1 MDYLQNYATEE
12 LSMEKE
18 SKKPLRKSTKVSSV
32 APLSKEKNTI
42 NISGK
47 DQFYIVGMGGSAGSL
62 EAFEQFFRNMPEDS
76 GAAFV
81 LISHLDPTQ
90 KGMMPELLQRYTK
103 MKVFEAVDGM
113 KVVPNCVYVIPSNK
127 DMAILHGTL
136 QLLEPTA
143 TRGLRLPIDF
153 FFKHLGLDQ
162 KEKAVGI
169 IISGM
174 GSDGTAGLKI
184 IKEHL
189 GMVMVEDPESAKYD
203 SMPHSAIDT
212 GLADYI
218 APAAVLPTMLL
229 AYIKQ
234 SSQPLSEHI
243 GTEEQVV
250 SAVQKILILL
260 RGQTGNDF
268 SLYKKNTVVRR
279 IERRMNV
286 HHMGKTEQYV
296 RFLQDNPQE
305 VELLF
310 KELLIGVTSFF
321 RDPEAFEL
329 LKKTIVPNILK
340 NREKERAV
348 RVWVPGCSTGEEAYS
363 IAIIFSECLSRL
375 RLKGDFKV
383 QIFATDID
391 KAAIDKARQG
401 VYPANIAADLSPE
414 RLEHF
419 FSKKDNKYQINK
431 DIREMV
437 VFAPHSVTMDPP
449 FTRLDL
455 ISCRNLLIY
464 LTTELQKK
472 LISLFHYSLMPD
484 GILFLGTS
492 ETIGRFIDQF
502 STVNTKWKIYQ
513 RRHSVQTAADTVDFA
528 HFYREAIPAGRA
540 GGKQAAELVSI
551 PEVANRML
559 LEDFTPPAV
568 FINEQGDVVYIHGRT
583 GKYLEPPAGKTNI
596 NIFAMAREG
605 LKIEL
610 PGAIREAKTQKK
622 TITLKGIKVKTNGDF
637 QTITL
642 TVKPVVQLGIQ
653 QSLYMLVFENVTMP
667 PTEEKNISGRA
678 NSSSRLK
685 DINIELENELKH
697 TKELLQN
704 TSEEMQLSQE
714 ELKST
719 NEEIQ
724 STNEE
729 LQSTNEELSSSKEEM
744 QSLNE
749 EMMTVNAELQVKVD
763 ELTLSNSD
771 MKNLLNRTEIA
782 TVFLDDDLNIRR
794 FTPEATG
801 IFNLIQSDIGRP
813 ISDIVSKLHYD
824 AIVTDVRK
832 VLDSLIYKEVH
843 VQAKDGHWYI
853 MRIMPYRTYD
863 NAIDGVVINFID
875 ITTMKKLEI
884 SLQEKEVSAQKARAF
899 AEGIIATVREPL
911 IILDANFKVIT
922 ANPSFYQTFRVTA
935 EQTENHILYELGN
948 GQWDIPEL
956 RLLLEEILPQNSVF
970 NDFAVEHEFPSIGR
984 KKMLLNARKIVQQEP
999 NDQLILLAIEDTT
1012 GQCCTE
1018 SVERQPI

>member
-1 MDYLQNYATEE
+1 
-12 LSMEKE
+12 MERE
-18 SKKPLRKSTKVSSV
+18 SKKLLRKSTKVSSV
-32 APLSKEKNTI
+32 TPLSKKKHGI
-42 NISGK
+42 SISGK

-62 EAFEQFFRNMPEDS
+62 EAFEQFFRNMPDDS

-153 FFKHLGLDQ
+153 FFKNLGLDQ

-218 APAAVLPTMLL
+218 APAEVLPTMLL

-234 SSQPLSEHI
+234 LSQPLSEHI

-250 SAVQKILILL
+250 SAVQKILVLL

-268 SLYKKNTVVRR
+268 SLYKKNTVMRR

-329 LKKTIVPNILK
+329 LKKTIVLDILK
-340 NREKERAV
+340 NNENERAV
-348 RVWVPGCSTGEEAYS
+348 RVWIPGCSTGEEAYS
-363 IAIIFSECLSRL
+363 IAIIFSECLSKL

-401 VYPANIAADLSPE
+401 LYPANIAADLSPE

-419 FSKKDNKYQINK
+419 FSKEDNKYQINK

-437 VFAPHSVTMDPP
+437 VFAPHNVTMDPP

-464 LTTELQKK
+464 LTAELQKK
-472 LISLFHYSLMPD
+472 LMALFHYSLMPD

-502 STVNTKWKIYQ
+502 STVDTKWKIYQ
-513 RRHSVQTAADTVDFA
+513 RRHSEQTAADTVDFA
-528 HFYREAIPAGRA
+528 HFYREAIPAGRVSA
-540 GGKQAAELVSI
+540 KQAAELVSI

-583 GKYLEPPAGKTNI
+583 GKYLEPPAGKANI

-610 PGAIREAKTQKK
+610 PSAIREAKTQKK

-637 QTITL
+637 QTINL

-653 QSLYMLVFENVTMP
+653 QPLYMLVFENVTMP
-667 PTEEKNISGRA
+667 PKEEKSISSQAR
-678 NSSSRLK
+678 SSSRLK

-697 TKELLQN
+697 TKELLQK

-782 TVFLDDDLNIRR
+782 TVFLDDELNIRR

-813 ISDIVSKLHYD
+813 ISHIVSKLQYD
-824 AIVTDVRK
+824 DIVTDVRK
-832 VLDSLIYKEVH
+832 VLDSLMYKEAQ

-853 MRIMPYRTYD
+853 MRIMPYRTHD
-863 NAIDGVVINFID
+863 NAIDGVVINFIE
-875 ITTMKKLEI
+875 ITTVKKLEI
-884 SLQEKEVSAQKARAF
+884 SLQEKESSAQKARALS
-899 AEGIIATVREPL
+899 EGLIATVREPL
-911 IILDANFKVIT
+911 IVMDANFKVIT
-922 ANPSFYQTFRVTA
+922 ANPSFYQTFRVTT

-956 RLLLEEILPQNSVF
+956 RRLLEEILPQNSVF
-970 NDFAVEHEFPSIGR
+970 NDFAVDHEFPSIGR
-984 KKMLLNARKIVQQEP
+984 KKMLLNAHKIVQQEP

-1012 GQCCTE
+1012 GRCCTE
-1018 SVERQPI
+1018 SVEQQPI

>member
-1 MDYLQNYATEE
+1 
-12 LSMEKE
+12 MERE
-18 SKKPLRKSTKVSSV
+18 SKKLLRKSTKVSSV
-32 APLSKEKNTI
+32 TPLSKKKHGI
-42 NISGK
+42 SISGK

-62 EAFEQFFRNMPEDS
+62 EAFEQFFRNMPDDS

-153 FFKHLGLDQ
+153 FFKNLGLDQ

-218 APAAVLPTMLL
+218 APAEVLPTMLL

-234 SSQPLSEHI
+234 LSQPLSEHI

-250 SAVQKILILL
+250 SAVQKILVLL

-268 SLYKKNTVVRR
+268 SLYKKNTVMRR

-329 LKKTIVPNILK
+329 LKKTIVLDILK
-340 NREKERAV
+340 NNENERAV
-348 RVWVPGCSTGEEAYS
+348 RVWIPGCSTGEEAYS
-363 IAIIFSECLSRL
+363 IAIIFSECLSKL

-401 VYPANIAADLSPE
+401 LYPANIAADLSPE

-419 FSKKDNKYQINK
+419 FSKEDNKYQINK

-437 VFAPHSVTMDPP
+437 VFAPHNVTMDPP

-464 LTTELQKK
+464 LTAELQKK
-472 LISLFHYSLMPD
+472 LMALFHYSLMPD

-502 STVNTKWKIYQ
+502 STVDTKWKIYQ
-513 RRHSVQTAADTVDFA
+513 RRHSEQTAADTVDFA
-528 HFYREAIPAGRA
+528 HFYREAIPAGRVSA
-540 GGKQAAELVSI
+540 KQAAELVSI

-610 PGAIREAKTQKK
+610 PSAIREAKTQKK

-637 QTITL
+637 QTINL

-653 QSLYMLVFENVTMP
+653 QPLYMLVFENVTMP
-667 PTEEKNISGRA
+667 PKEEKSISSQAR
-678 NSSSRLK
+678 SSSRLK

-697 TKELLQN
+697 TKELLQK

-782 TVFLDDDLNIRR
+782 TVFLDDELNIRR

-813 ISDIVSKLHYD
+813 ISHIVSKLQYD
-824 AIVTDVRK
+824 DIVTDVRK
-832 VLDSLIYKEVH
+832 VLDSLMYKEAQ

-853 MRIMPYRTYD
+853 MRIMPYRTHD
-863 NAIDGVVINFID
+863 NAIDGVVINFIE
-875 ITTMKKLEI
+875 ITTVKKLEI
-884 SLQEKEVSAQKARAF
+884 SLQEKESSAQKARALS
-899 AEGIIATVREPL
+899 EGLIATVREPL
-911 IILDANFKVIT
+911 IVMDANFKVIT
-922 ANPSFYQTFRVTA
+922 ANPSFYQTFRVTT

-956 RLLLEEILPQNSVF
+956 RRLLEEILPQNSVF
-970 NDFAVEHEFPSIGR
+970 NDFAVDHEFPSIGR
-984 KKMLLNARKIVQQEP
+984 KKMLLNAHKIVQQEP

-1012 GQCCTE
+1012 GRCCTE
-1018 SVERQPI
+1018 SVEQQPI

>member
-1 MDYLQNYATEE
+1 
-12 LSMEKE
+12 MERE
-18 SKKPLRKSTKVSSV
+18 SKKLLRKSTKVSSV
-32 APLSKEKNTI
+32 TPLSKKKHGI
-42 NISGK
+42 SISGK

-62 EAFEQFFRNMPEDS
+62 EAFEQFFRNMPDDS

-90 KGMMPELLQRYTK
+90 KGMMPELLQRYKK

-153 FFKHLGLDQ
+153 FFKNLGLDQ

-212 GLADYI
+212 GLVDYI
-218 APAAVLPTMLL
+218 APAEVLPTMLL

-234 SSQPLSEHI
+234 LSQPLSEHI

-250 SAVQKILILL
+250 SAVQKILVLL

-268 SLYKKNTVVRR
+268 SLYKKNTVMRR

-329 LKKTIVPNILK
+329 LKKTIVLDILK
-340 NREKERAV
+340 NNENERAV
-348 RVWVPGCSTGEEAYS
+348 RVWIPGCSTGEEAYS
-363 IAIIFSECLSRL
+363 IAIIFSECLSKL

-401 VYPANIAADLSPE
+401 LYPANIAADLSPE

-419 FSKKDNKYQINK
+419 FSKEDNKYQINK

-437 VFAPHSVTMDPP
+437 VFAPHNVTMDPP

-464 LTTELQKK
+464 LTAELQKK
-472 LISLFHYSLMPD
+472 LMALFHYSLMPD

-502 STVNTKWKIYQ
+502 STVDTKWKIYQ
-513 RRHSVQTAADTVDFA
+513 RRHSEQTAADTVDFA
-528 HFYREAIPAGRA
+528 HFYREAIPAGRVSA
-540 GGKQAAELVSI
+540 KQAAELVSI

-583 GKYLEPPAGKTNI
+583 GKYLEPPAGKANI

-610 PGAIREAKTQKK
+610 PSAIREAKTQKK

-637 QTITL
+637 QTINL

-653 QSLYMLVFENVTMP
+653 QPLYMLVFENVTMP
-667 PTEEKNISGRA
+667 PKEEKSISSQAR
-678 NSSSRLK
+678 SSSRLK

-697 TKELLQN
+697 TKELLQK

-782 TVFLDDDLNIRR
+782 TIFLDDDLNIRR

-813 ISDIVSKLHYD
+813 ISHIVSKLQYD
-824 AIVTDVRK
+824 DIVTDVRK
-832 VLDSLIYKEVH
+832 VLDSLMYKEAQ

-853 MRIMPYRTYD
+853 MRIMPYRTHD

-884 SLQEKEVSAQKARAF
+884 SLQEKESSAQKARAL

-911 IILDANFKVIT
+911 IVMDANFKVIT
-922 ANPSFYQTFRVTA
+922 ANPSFYQTFRVTT

-956 RLLLEEILPQNSVF
+956 RRLLEEILPQNSVF
-970 NDFAVEHEFPSIGR
+970 NDFEVDHEFPSIGR
-984 KKMLLNARKIVQQEP
+984 KKMLLNAHKIVQQEP

-1012 GQCCTE
+1012 GRCCTE
-1018 SVERQPI
+1018 SVEQQPI

>member
-1 MDYLQNYATEE
+1 
-12 LSMEKE
+12 MERE
-18 SKKPLRKSTKVSSV
+18 SKKLLRKSTKVSSV
-32 APLSKEKNTI
+32 TPLSKKKHGI
-42 NISGK
+42 SISGK

-62 EAFEQFFRNMPEDS
+62 EAFEQFFRNMPDDS

-153 FFKHLGLDQ
+153 FFKNLGLDQ

-218 APAAVLPTMLL
+218 APAEVLPTMLL

-234 SSQPLSEHI
+234 LSQPLSEHI

-250 SAVQKILILL
+250 SAVQKILVLL

-268 SLYKKNTVVRR
+268 SLYKKNTVMRR

-329 LKKTIVPNILK
+329 LKKTIVLDILK
-340 NREKERAV
+340 NNENERAV
-348 RVWVPGCSTGEEAYS
+348 RVWIPGCSTGEEAYS
-363 IAIIFSECLSRL
+363 IAIIFSECLSKL

-401 VYPANIAADLSPE
+401 LYPANIAADLSPE

-419 FSKKDNKYQINK
+419 FSKEDNKYQINK

-437 VFAPHSVTMDPP
+437 VFAPHNVTMDPP

-464 LTTELQKK
+464 LTAELQKK
-472 LISLFHYSLMPD
+472 LMALFHYSLMPD

-502 STVNTKWKIYQ
+502 STVDTKWKIYQ
-513 RRHSVQTAADTVDFA
+513 RRHSEQTAADTVDFA
-528 HFYREAIPAGRA
+528 HFYREAIPAGRVSA
-540 GGKQAAELVSI
+540 KQAAELVSI

-583 GKYLEPPAGKTNI
+583 GKYLEPPAGKANI

-610 PGAIREAKTQKK
+610 PSAIREAKTQKK

-637 QTITL
+637 QTINL

-653 QSLYMLVFENVTMP
+653 QPLYMLVFENVTMP
-667 PTEEKNISGRA
+667 PKEEKSISSQAR
-678 NSSSRLK
+678 SSSRLK

-697 TKELLQN
+697 TKELLQK

-782 TVFLDDDLNIRR
+782 TIFLDDDLNIRR

-813 ISDIVSKLHYD
+813 ISHIVSKLQYD
-824 AIVTDVRK
+824 DIVTDVRK
-832 VLDSLIYKEVH
+832 VLDSLMYKEAQ

-853 MRIMPYRTYD
+853 MRIMPYRTHD
-863 NAIDGVVINFID
+863 NAIDGVVINFIE
-875 ITTMKKLEI
+875 ITTVKKLEI
-884 SLQEKEVSAQKARAF
+884 SLQEKESSAQKARAL

-911 IILDANFKVIT
+911 IVMDANFKVIT
-922 ANPSFYQTFRVTA
+922 ANPSFYQTFRVTT

-956 RLLLEEILPQNSVF
+956 RRLLEEILPQNSVF
-970 NDFAVEHEFPSIGR
+970 NDFAVDHEFPSIGR
-984 KKMLLNARKIVQQEP
+984 KKMLLNAHKIVQQEP

-1012 GQCCTE
+1012 GRCCTE
-1018 SVERQPI
+1018 SVEQQPI

>member
-1 MDYLQNYATEE
+1 
-12 LSMEKE
+12 MERE
-18 SKKPLRKSTKVSSV
+18 SKKLLRKSTKVSSV
-32 APLSKEKNTI
+32 TPLSKKKHGI
-42 NISGK
+42 SISGK

-153 FFKHLGLDQ
+153 FFKNLGLDQ

-218 APAAVLPTMLL
+218 APAEVLPTMLL

-234 SSQPLSEHI
+234 LSQPLSEHI

-250 SAVQKILILL
+250 SAVQKILVLL

-268 SLYKKNTVVRR
+268 SLYKKNTVMRR

-329 LKKTIVPNILK
+329 LKKTIVLDILK
-340 NREKERAV
+340 NNENERAV
-348 RVWVPGCSTGEEAYS
+348 RVWIPGCSTGEEAYS
-363 IAIIFSECLSRL
+363 IAIIFSECLSKL

-401 VYPANIAADLSPE
+401 LYPANIAADLSPE

-419 FSKKDNKYQINK
+419 FSKEDNKYQINK

-437 VFAPHSVTMDPP
+437 VFAPHNVTMDPP

-464 LTTELQKK
+464 LTAELQKK
-472 LISLFHYSLMPD
+472 LMALFHYSLMPD

-502 STVNTKWKIYQ
+502 STVDTKWKIYQ
-513 RRHSVQTAADTVDFA
+513 RRHSEQTAADTVDFA
-528 HFYREAIPAGRA
+528 HFYREAIPAGRVSA
-540 GGKQAAELVSI
+540 KQAAELVSI

-583 GKYLEPPAGKTNI
+583 GKYLEPPAGKANI

-610 PGAIREAKTQKK
+610 PSAIREAKTQKK

-637 QTITL
+637 QTINL

-653 QSLYMLVFENVTMP
+653 QPLYMLVFENVTMP
-667 PTEEKNISGRA
+667 PKEEKSISSQAR
-678 NSSSRLK
+678 SSSRLK

-697 TKELLQN
+697 TKELLQK

-782 TVFLDDDLNIRR
+782 TVFLDDELNIRR

-813 ISDIVSKLHYD
+813 ISHIVSKLQYD
-824 AIVTDVRK
+824 DIVTDVRK
-832 VLDSLIYKEVH
+832 VLDSLMYKEAQ

-853 MRIMPYRTYD
+853 MRIMPYRTHD
-863 NAIDGVVINFID
+863 NAIDGVVINFIE
-875 ITTMKKLEI
+875 ITTVKKLEI
-884 SLQEKEVSAQKARAF
+884 SLQEKESSAQKARAL

-911 IILDANFKVIT
+911 IVMDANFKVIT
-922 ANPSFYQTFRVTA
+922 ANPSFYQTFRVTT

-956 RLLLEEILPQNSVF
+956 RRLLEEILPQNSVF
-970 NDFAVEHEFPSIGR
+970 NDFAVDHEFPSIGR
-984 KKMLLNARKIVQQEP
+984 KKMLLNAHKIVQQEP

-1012 GQCCTE
+1012 GRCCTE
-1018 SVERQPI
+1018 SVEQQPI

>member
-1 MDYLQNYATEE
+1 
-12 LSMEKE
+12 MERE
-18 SKKPLRKSTKVSSV
+18 SKKLLRKSTKVSSV
-32 APLSKEKNTI
+32 TPLSKKKHGI
-42 NISGK
+42 SISGK

-62 EAFEQFFRNMPEDS
+62 EAFEQFFRNMPDDS

-153 FFKHLGLDQ
+153 FFKNLGLDQ

-203 SMPHSAIDT
+203 SMPLSAIDT

-218 APAAVLPTMLL
+218 APAEVLPTKLL

-250 SAVQKILILL
+250 SAVQKILVLL

-268 SLYKKNTVVRR
+268 SLYKKNTVMRR

-329 LKKTIVPNILK
+329 LKKTIVLDILK
-340 NREKERAV
+340 NNENERAV
-348 RVWVPGCSTGEEAYS
+348 RVWIPGCSTGEEAYS
-363 IAIIFSECLSRL
+363 IAIIFSECLSKL

-401 VYPANIAADLSPE
+401 LYPANIAADLSPE

-419 FSKKDNKYQINK
+419 FSKEDNKYQINK

-437 VFAPHSVTMDPP
+437 VFAPHNVTMDPP

-464 LTTELQKK
+464 LTAELQKK
-472 LISLFHYSLMPD
+472 LMALFHYSLMPD

-502 STVNTKWKIYQ
+502 STVDTKWKIYQ
-513 RRHSVQTAADTVDFA
+513 RRHSEQTAADTVDFA
-528 HFYREAIPAGRA
+528 HFYREAIPAGRVSA
-540 GGKQAAELVSI
+540 KQAAELVSI

-583 GKYLEPPAGKTNI
+583 GKYLEPPAGKANI

-610 PGAIREAKTQKK
+610 PSAIREAKTQKK

-637 QTITL
+637 QTINL

-653 QSLYMLVFENVTMP
+653 QPLYMLVFENVTMP
-667 PTEEKNISGRA
+667 PKEEKSISSQAR
-678 NSSSRLK
+678 SSSRLK

-697 TKELLQN
+697 TKELLQK

-782 TVFLDDDLNIRR
+782 TVFLDDELNIRR

-813 ISDIVSKLHYD
+813 ISHIVSKLQYD
-824 AIVTDVRK
+824 DIVTDVRK
-832 VLDSLIYKEVH
+832 VLDSLMYKEAQ

-853 MRIMPYRTYD
+853 MRIMPYRTHD
-863 NAIDGVVINFID
+863 NAIDGVVINFIE
-875 ITTMKKLEI
+875 ITTVKKLEI
-884 SLQEKEVSAQKARAF
+884 SLQEKESSAQKARAL

-911 IILDANFKVIT
+911 IVMDANFKVIT
-922 ANPSFYQTFRVTA
+922 ANPSFYQTFRVTT

-956 RLLLEEILPQNSVF
+956 RRLLEEILPQNSVF
-970 NDFAVEHEFPSIGR
+970 NDFAVDHEFPSIGR
-984 KKMLLNARKIVQQEP
+984 KKMLLNAHKIVQQEP

-1012 GQCCTE
+1012 GRCCTE
-1018 SVERQPI
+1018 SVEQQPI

>member
-1 MDYLQNYATEE
+1 
-12 LSMEKE
+12 MERE
-18 SKKPLRKSTKVSSV
+18 SKKLLRKSTKVSSV
-32 APLSKEKNTI
+32 TPLSKKKHGI
-42 NISGK
+42 SISGK

-62 EAFEQFFRNMPEDS
+62 EAFEQFFRNMPDDS

-153 FFKHLGLDQ
+153 FFKNLGLDQ

-218 APAAVLPTMLL
+218 APAEVLPTMLL

-234 SSQPLSEHI
+234 LSQPLSEHI

-250 SAVQKILILL
+250 SAVQKILVLL

-268 SLYKKNTVVRR
+268 SLYKKNTVMRR

-329 LKKTIVPNILK
+329 LKKTIVLDILK
-340 NREKERAV
+340 NNENERAV
-348 RVWVPGCSTGEEAYS
+348 RVWIPGCSTGEEAYS
-363 IAIIFSECLSRL
+363 IAIIFSECLSKL

-401 VYPANIAADLSPE
+401 LYPANIAADLSPE

-419 FSKKDNKYQINK
+419 FSKEDNKYQINK

-437 VFAPHSVTMDPP
+437 VFAPHNVTMDPP

-464 LTTELQKK
+464 LTAELQKK
-472 LISLFHYSLMPD
+472 LMALFHYSLMPD

-502 STVNTKWKIYQ
+502 STVDTKWKIYQ
-513 RRHSVQTAADTVDFA
+513 RRHSEQTAADTVDFA
-528 HFYREAIPAGRA
+528 HFYREAIPAGRVSA
-540 GGKQAAELVSI
+540 KQAAELVSI

-610 PGAIREAKTQKK
+610 PSAIREAKTQKK

-637 QTITL
+637 QTINL

-653 QSLYMLVFENVTMP
+653 QPLYMLVFENVTMP
-667 PTEEKNISGRA
+667 PKEEKSISSQAR
-678 NSSSRLK
+678 SSSRLK

-697 TKELLQN
+697 TKELLQK

-782 TVFLDDDLNIRR
+782 TVFLDDELNIRR

-813 ISDIVSKLHYD
+813 ISHIVSKLQYD
-824 AIVTDVRK
+824 DIVTDVRK
-832 VLDSLIYKEVH
+832 VLDSLMYKEAQ

-853 MRIMPYRTYD
+853 MRIMPYRTHD
-863 NAIDGVVINFID
+863 NAIDGVVINFIE
-875 ITTMKKLEI
+875 ITTVKKLEI
-884 SLQEKEVSAQKARAF
+884 SLQEKESSAQKARAL

-911 IILDANFKVIT
+911 IVMDANFKVIT
-922 ANPSFYQTFRVTA
+922 ANPSFYQTFRVTT

-956 RLLLEEILPQNSVF
+956 RRLLEEILPQNSVF
-970 NDFAVEHEFPSIGR
+970 NDFAVDHEFPSIGR
-984 KKMLLNARKIVQQEP
+984 KKMLLNAHKIVQQEP

-1012 GQCCTE
+1012 GRCCTE
-1018 SVERQPI
+1018 SVEQQPI

>member
-1 MDYLQNYATEE
+1 
-12 LSMEKE
+12 MEKE
-18 SKKPLRKSTKVSSV
+18 SKKPLRKSTKISSV
-32 APLSKEKNTI
+32 TPLSKKKHGI
-42 NISGK
+42 SVSGK
-47 DQFYIVGMGGSAGSL
+47 EQFYIVGMGGSAGSL
-62 EAFEQFFRNMPEDS
+62 EAFDQFFRNMPEDS

-90 KGMMPELLQRYTK
+90 KGMLPELLQRYTK

-153 FFKHLGLDQ
+153 FFKNLGLDQ

-174 GSDGTAGLKI
+174 GSDGTAGLKT
-184 IKEHL
+184 IKEHR

-203 SMPHSAIDT
+203 SMPRSAIDT

-218 APAAVLPTMLL
+218 APAKVLPTMLL

-243 GTEEQVV
+243 GAEEQVV
-250 SAVQKILILL
+250 SAVQKILVLL

-268 SLYKKNTVVRR
+268 SLYKKNTVLRR

-321 RDPEAFEL
+321 RDPEAFEF
-329 LKKTIVPNILK
+329 LKKTIVPDILK

-363 IAIIFSECLSRL
+363 IAIIFSECLSKL
-375 RLKGDFKV
+375 RLKGDFKI

-419 FSKKDNKYQINK
+419 FSKEDNKYQINK

-437 VFAPHSVTMDPP
+437 VFAPHNVTMDPP

-464 LTTELQKK
+464 LTADLQKK
-472 LISLFHYSLMPD
+472 LMALFHYSLMPD

-492 ETIGRFIDQF
+492 ETIGRFVDQF
-502 STVNTKWKIYQ
+502 STVDTKWKIYQ
-513 RRHSVQTAADTVDFA
+513 QRHSAQTAADTVDFA
-528 HFYREAIPAGRA
+528 HFYREAIPAGRT

-559 LEDFTPPAV
+559 LEDFTPAAV

-610 PGAIREAKTQKK
+610 PGAIREAKSQNKM
-622 TITLKGIKVKTNGDF
+622 ITLKGIKVKTNGDF
-637 QTITL
+637 QTIDL
-642 TVKPVVQLGIQ
+642 TVKPVVQPGIQ
-653 QSLYMLVFENVTMP
+653 HSLYMLVFENIAMP
-667 PTEEKNISGRA
+667 PTEERTLSGRA
-678 NSSSRLK
+678 SSASRRK

-719 NEEIQ
+719 NEEMQ

-782 TVFLDDDLNIRR
+782 TIFLDDDLNIRR

-813 ISDIVSKLHYD
+813 ISHIVSKLQYD
-824 AIVTDVRK
+824 DIVTDVRK
-832 VLDSLIYKEVH
+832 VLDSLMYKEAQ

-853 MRIMPYRTYD
+853 MRIMPYRTHD

-884 SLQEKEVSAQKARAF
+884 SLQEKESSAQKARAL

-911 IILDANFKVIT
+911 IVLDANFKVIT
-922 ANPSFYQTFRVTA
+922 ANPSFYQNFRVTP

-956 RLLLEEILPQNSVF
+956 RRLLEEILPQSSVF
-970 NDFAVEHEFPSIGR
+970 NNFAVDHEFPSIGR
-984 KKMLLNARKIVQQEP
+984 RKMLLNASKIVQKEP

-1012 GQCCTE
+1012 GRRCTE
-1018 SVERQPI
+1018 SVERQPTNCPKRKI

>member
-1 MDYLQNYATEE
+1 
-12 LSMEKE
+12 MERE
-18 SKKPLRKSTKVSSV
+18 SKKLLRKSTKVSSV
-32 APLSKEKNTI
+32 TPLSKKKHGI
-42 NISGK
+42 SISGK

-62 EAFEQFFRNMPEDS
+62 EAFEQFFRNMPDDS

-153 FFKHLGLDQ
+153 FFKNLGLDQ

-218 APAAVLPTMLL
+218 APAEVLPTMLL

-234 SSQPLSEHI
+234 LSQPLSEHI

-250 SAVQKILILL
+250 SAVQKILVLL

-268 SLYKKNTVVRR
+268 SLYKKNTVMRR

-329 LKKTIVPNILK
+329 LKKTIVLDILK
-340 NREKERAV
+340 NNENERAV
-348 RVWVPGCSTGEEAYS
+348 RVWIPGCSTGEEAYS
-363 IAIIFSECLSRL
+363 IAIIFSECLSKL

-401 VYPANIAADLSPE
+401 LYPANIAADLSPE

-419 FSKKDNKYQINK
+419 FSKEDNKYQINK

-437 VFAPHSVTMDPP
+437 VFAPHNVTMDPP

-464 LTTELQKK
+464 LTAELQKK
-472 LISLFHYSLMPD
+472 LMALFHYSLMPD

-502 STVNTKWKIYQ
+502 STVDTKWKIYQ
-513 RRHSVQTAADTVDFA
+513 RRHSEQTAADTVDFA
-528 HFYREAIPAGRA
+528 HFYREAIPAGRVSA
-540 GGKQAAELVSI
+540 KQAAELVSI

-583 GKYLEPPAGKTNI
+583 GKYLEPPAGKANI

-610 PGAIREAKTQKK
+610 PSAIREAKTQKK

-637 QTITL
+637 QTINL

-653 QSLYMLVFENVTMP
+653 QPLYMLVFENVTMP
-667 PTEEKNISGRA
+667 PKEEKSISSQAR
-678 NSSSRLK
+678 SSSRLK

-697 TKELLQN
+697 TKELLQK

-782 TVFLDDDLNIRR
+782 TVFLDDELNIRR

-813 ISDIVSKLHYD
+813 ISHIVSKLQYD
-824 AIVTDVRK
+824 DIVTDVRK
-832 VLDSLIYKEVH
+832 VLDSLMYKEAQ

-853 MRIMPYRTYD
+853 MRIMPYRTHD
-863 NAIDGVVINFID
+863 NAIDGVVINFIE
-875 ITTMKKLEI
+875 ITTVKKLEI
-884 SLQEKEVSAQKARAF
+884 SLQEKESSAQKARAL

-911 IILDANFKVIT
+911 IVMDANFKVIT
-922 ANPSFYQTFRVTA
+922 ANPSFYQTFRVTT

-956 RLLLEEILPQNSVF
+956 RRLLEEILPQNSVF

-999 NDQLILLAIEDTT
+999 NDQLILFAIEDTT

-1018 SVERQPI
+1018 SVEQQLI

>member
-1 MDYLQNYATEE
+1 
-12 LSMEKE
+12 MERE
-18 SKKPLRKSTKVSSV
+18 SKKLLRKSTKVSSV
-32 APLSKEKNTI
+32 TPLSKKKHGI
-42 NISGK
+42 SISGK

-62 EAFEQFFRNMPEDS
+62 EAFEQFFRNMPDDS

-153 FFKHLGLDQ
+153 FFKNLGLDQ

-218 APAAVLPTMLL
+218 APAEVLPTMLL

-234 SSQPLSEHI
+234 LSQPLSEHI

-250 SAVQKILILL
+250 SAVQKILVLL

-268 SLYKKNTVVRR
+268 SLYKKNTVMRR

-329 LKKTIVPNILK
+329 LKKTIVLDILK
-340 NREKERAV
+340 NNENERAV
-348 RVWVPGCSTGEEAYS
+348 RVWIPGCSTGEEAYS
-363 IAIIFSECLSRL
+363 IAIIFSECLSKL

-391 KAAIDKARQG
+391 KVAIDKARQG

-419 FSKKDNKYQINK
+419 FSKEDNKYQINK

-437 VFAPHSVTMDPP
+437 VFAPHNVTMDPP

-464 LTTELQKK
+464 LTAELQKK
-472 LISLFHYSLMPD
+472 LMALFHYSLMPD

-502 STVNTKWKIYQ
+502 STVDTKWKIYQ
-513 RRHSVQTAADTVDFA
+513 RRHSEQTAADTVDFA
-528 HFYREAIPAGRA
+528 HFYREAIPAGRVSA
-540 GGKQAAELVSI
+540 KQAAELVSI

-583 GKYLEPPAGKTNI
+583 GKYLEPPAGKANI

-610 PGAIREAKTQKK
+610 PSAIREAKTQKK

-637 QTITL
+637 QTINL

-653 QSLYMLVFENVTMP
+653 QPLYMLVFENVTMP
-667 PTEEKNISGRA
+667 PKEEKSISSQAR
-678 NSSSRLK
+678 SSSRLK

-697 TKELLQN
+697 TKELLQK

-782 TVFLDDDLNIRR
+782 TVFLDDELNIRR

-813 ISDIVSKLHYD
+813 ISHIVSKLQYD
-824 AIVTDVRK
+824 DIVTDVRK
-832 VLDSLIYKEVH
+832 VLDSLMYKEAQ

-853 MRIMPYRTYD
+853 MRIMPYRTHD
-863 NAIDGVVINFID
+863 NAIDGVVINFIE
-875 ITTMKKLEI
+875 ITTVKKLEI
-884 SLQEKEVSAQKARAF
+884 SLQEKESSAQKARAL

-911 IILDANFKVIT
+911 IVMDANFKVIT
-922 ANPSFYQTFRVTA
+922 ANPSFYQTFRVTT

-956 RLLLEEILPQNSVF
+956 RRLLEEILPQNSVF
-970 NDFAVEHEFPSIGR
+970 NDFAVDHEFPSIGR
-984 KKMLLNARKIVQQEP
+984 KKMLLNAHKIVQQEP

-1012 GQCCTE
+1012 GRCCTE
-1018 SVERQPI
+1018 SVEQQPI

>member
-1 MDYLQNYATEE
+1 
-12 LSMEKE
+12 
-18 SKKPLRKSTKVSSV
+18 
-32 APLSKEKNTI
+32 
-42 NISGK
+42 
-47 DQFYIVGMGGSAGSL
+47 
-62 EAFEQFFRNMPEDS
+62 
-76 GAAFV
+76 
-81 LISHLDPTQ
+81 
-90 KGMMPELLQRYTK
+90 
-103 MKVFEAVDGM
+103 
-113 KVVPNCVYVIPSNK
+113 
-127 DMAILHGTL
+127 
-136 QLLEPTA
+136 
-143 TRGLRLPIDF
+143 
-153 FFKHLGLDQ
+153 
-162 KEKAVGI
+162 
-169 IISGM
+169 M

-203 SMPHSAIDT
+203 SMPRSAIDT

-218 APAAVLPTMLL
+218 AQAEVLPTMLL

-243 GTEEQVV
+243 GTEEQFV
-250 SAVQKILILL
+250 SAVQKILVLL

-268 SLYKKNTVVRR
+268 SLYKKNTVLRR

-286 HHMGKTEQYV
+286 HHIGKTEQYV

-329 LKKTIVPNILK
+329 LKKTIVPDILK

-363 IAIIFSECLSRL
+363 IAIIFSECLSKL
-375 RLKGDFKV
+375 RLKGNFKV

-391 KAAIDKARQG
+391 KEAIDKARQG

-419 FSKKDNKYQINK
+419 FSKEDNKYQINK

-437 VFAPHSVTMDPP
+437 VFAPHNVTMDPP
-449 FTRLDL
+449 FTKLDL

-464 LTTELQKK
+464 LTAELQKK
-472 LISLFHYSLMPD
+472 LMALFHYSLMPD

-492 ETIGRFIDQF
+492 ETIGRFVDQF
-502 STVNTKWKIYQ
+502 SMVDTKWKIYQ

-528 HFYREAIPAGRA
+528 HFYREALPAGRA
-540 GGKQAAELVSI
+540 GGKQAAGSVSI

-610 PGAIREAKTQKK
+610 PGAIREAKSQNKV
-622 TITLKGIKVKTNGDF
+622 ITLKGIKVKTNGDF
-637 QTITL
+637 QTIDL
-642 TVKPVVQLGIQ
+642 TVKPVVQPGIQ
-653 QSLYMLVFENVTMP
+653 QPLYMLVFENVAMP
-667 PTEEKNISGRA
+667 PKEGKTISGRA
-678 NSSSRLK
+678 SSSYRLK

-719 NEEIQ
+719 NEEMQ

-782 TVFLDDDLNIRR
+782 TIFLDDDLNIRR

-813 ISDIVSKLHYD
+813 ISHIVSKLRYD
-824 AIVTDVRK
+824 DIVTDVRK
-832 VLDSLIYKEVH
+832 VLDLLMYKEAQ

-853 MRIMPYRTYD
+853 MRIMPYRTHD

-875 ITTMKKLEI
+875 ITAMKKLEI
-884 SLQEKEVSAQKARAF
+884 SLQEKESSAQKARAF
-899 AEGIIATVREPL
+899 AEGITATVREPL
-911 IILDANFKVIT
+911 IVLDANFKVIT
-922 ANPSFYQTFRVTA
+922 ANPSFYQNFRVTP

-956 RLLLEEILPQNSVF
+956 RRLLEEILPQNSVF
-970 NDFAVEHEFPSIGR
+970 NDFAVDHEFPSIGR
-984 KKMLLNARKIVQQEP
+984 RKMLLNARKIVQQEP

-1012 GQCCTE
+1012 G
-1018 SVERQPI
+1018 R

>member
-1 MDYLQNYATEE
+1 MKKD
-12 LSMEKE
+12 
-18 SKKPLRKSTKVSSV
+18 SKKPLRTSTKISAVTSS
-32 APLSKEKNTI
+32 SKKKPSGGI
-42 NISGK
+42 PGK

-62 EAFEQFFRNMPEDS
+62 EAFEQFFLNMPDNS

-81 LISHLDPTQ
+81 LISHLDPTH

-103 MKVFEAVDGM
+103 MKVFEAIDGM
-113 KVVPNCVYVIPSNK
+113 KVMPNCVYVIPSNK

-153 FFKHLGLDQ
+153 FFKHLGQDQ
-162 KEKAVGI
+162 KKRAVGI

-174 GSDGTAGLKI
+174 GSDGTAGLRI

-189 GMVMVEDPESAKYD
+189 GMVMVEDPETAKYD
-203 SMPHSAIDT
+203 SMPRSAIDT

-218 APAAVLPTMLL
+218 APAEVLPTKLL
-229 AYIKQ
+229 AYLKQ
-234 SSQPLSEHI
+234 SSQPLSGHI

-250 SAVQKILILL
+250 SAVQKILVLL

-268 SLYKKNTVVRR
+268 SLYKKNTVLRR

-286 HHMGKTEQYV
+286 HHIGNTEKYV

-329 LKKTIVPNILK
+329 LKKTIVPDILK
-340 NREKERAV
+340 NREKQRTV

-363 IAIIFSECLSRL
+363 IAIIFSECLIKL

-391 KAAIDKARQG
+391 KEAIDKARQG
-401 VYPANIAADLSPE
+401 LYPANITADLSPE

-419 FSKKDNKYQINK
+419 FSKEDNKYQINK

-437 VFAPHSVTMDPP
+437 VFAPHNVTMDPP

-464 LTTELQKK
+464 LTAELQKK
-472 LISLFHYSLMPD
+472 LMALFHYSLIPD

-502 STVNTKWKIYQ
+502 STVDTKWKIYK
-513 RRHSVQTAADTVDFA
+513 RSHSVQTPADTVDFA
-528 HFYREAIPAGRA
+528 HFYREAIPTGRV
-540 GGKQAAELVSI
+540 GGKQAVGLASI
-551 PEVANRML
+551 PEVANRL
-559 LEDFTPPAV
+559 LLDNFTPPAV
-568 FINEQGDVVYIHGRT
+568 LINEQGDVVYIHGRT
-583 GKYLEPPAGKTNI
+583 GKYLEPPAGKANI

-610 PGAIREAKTQKK
+610 PGVLREAKSQNRM
-622 TITLKGIKVKTNGDF
+622 ITLKGIKVRTNGDF
-637 QTITL
+637 QTIDL
-642 TVKPVVQLGIQ
+642 TVKPVVQPGIQ
-653 QSLYMLVFENVTMP
+653 QSLCMLVFEDIAMP
-667 PTEEKNISGRA
+667 PKEEKLISGHGG
-678 NSSSRLK
+678 SSLRLK
-685 DINIELENELKH
+685 EINVELEKDLKH
-697 TKELLQN
+697 TKELLQ
-704 TSEEMQLSQE
+704 TTTEEMQMSQE

-719 NEEIQ
+719 NEELQ
-724 STNEE
+724 SSNEE

-749 EMMTVNAELQVKVD
+749 ELITVNTEIQVKVN
-763 ELTLSNSD
+763 ELTQANND

-782 TVFLDDDLNIRR
+782 TIFLDNDLNIRR
-794 FTPEATG
+794 YTPEATG
-801 IFNLIQSDIGRP
+801 IFNLISSDVGRP
-813 ISDIVSKLHYD
+813 ISHIVSKLKHD
-824 AIVTDVRK
+824 NIIKDVHK
-832 VLDSLIYKEVH
+832 VLDSLIFKEVH
-843 VQAKDGHWYI
+843 LQANDGHWYI
-853 MRIMPYRTYD
+853 MRIMPYRTHN

-875 ITTMKKLEI
+875 ITTMKELEGT
-884 SLQEKEVSAQKARAF
+884 LREKEASAEKAREL
-899 AEGIIATVREPL
+899 AEGIIATIREPL
-911 IILDANFKVIT
+911 VVLDADFKVIK
-922 ANPSFYQTFRVTA
+922 ANPSFYRTFQVTT
-935 EQTENHILYELGN
+935 EQTEKQVLYELGN
-948 GQWDIPEL
+948 GQWNIPEL
-956 RLLLEEILPQNSVF
+956 RRLLDEILPKKSVF
-970 NDFAVEHEFPSIGR
+970 NDFAVEHEFPSIGK
-984 KKMLLNARKIVQQEP
+984 KKMILNARTIIQQAP
-999 NDQLILLAIEDTT
+999 NERLILLAFEDTT
-1012 GQCCTE
+1012 D
-1018 SVERQPI
+1018 R

>member
-1 MDYLQNYATEE
+1 
-12 LSMEKE
+12 MERE
-18 SKKPLRKSTKVSSV
+18 SKKLLRKSTKVSSV
-32 APLSKEKNTI
+32 TPLSKKKHGI
-42 NISGK
+42 SISGK

-62 EAFEQFFRNMPEDS
+62 EAFEQFFRNMPDDS

-153 FFKHLGLDQ
+153 FFKNLGLDQ

-218 APAAVLPTMLL
+218 APAEVLPTMLL

-234 SSQPLSEHI
+234 LSQPLSEHI

-250 SAVQKILILL
+250 SAVQKILVLL

-268 SLYKKNTVVRR
+268 SLYKKNTVMRR

-329 LKKTIVPNILK
+329 LKKTIVLDILK
-340 NREKERAV
+340 NNENERAV
-348 RVWVPGCSTGEEAYS
+348 RVWIPGCSTGEEAYS
-363 IAIIFSECLSRL
+363 IAIIFSECLSKL

-401 VYPANIAADLSPE
+401 LYPANIAADLSPE

-419 FSKKDNKYQINK
+419 FSKEDNKYQINK

-437 VFAPHSVTMDPP
+437 VFAPHNVTMDPP

-464 LTTELQKK
+464 LTAELQKK
-472 LISLFHYSLMPD
+472 LMALFHYSLMPD

-502 STVNTKWKIYQ
+502 STVDTKWKIYQ
-513 RRHSVQTAADTVDFA
+513 RRHSEQTAADTVDFA
-528 HFYREAIPAGRA
+528 HFYREAIPAGRVSA
-540 GGKQAAELVSI
+540 KQAAELVSI

-583 GKYLEPPAGKTNI
+583 GKYLEPPAGKANI

-610 PGAIREAKTQKK
+610 PSAIREAKTQKK

-637 QTITL
+637 QTINL

-653 QSLYMLVFENVTMP
+653 QPLYMLVFENVTMP
-667 PTEEKNISGRA
+667 PKEEKSISSQAR
-678 NSSSRLK
+678 SSSRLK

-697 TKELLQN
+697 TKELLQK

-782 TVFLDDDLNIRR
+782 TVFLDDELNIRR

-813 ISDIVSKLHYD
+813 ISHIVSKLQYD
-824 AIVTDVRK
+824 DIVTDVRK
-832 VLDSLIYKEVH
+832 VLDSLMYKEAQ

-853 MRIMPYRTYD
+853 MRIMPYRTHD
-863 NAIDGVVINFID
+863 NAIDGVVINFIE
-875 ITTMKKLEI
+875 ITTVKKLEI
-884 SLQEKEVSAQKARAF
+884 SLQEKESSAQKARAL

-911 IILDANFKVIT
+911 IVMDANFKVIT
-922 ANPSFYQTFRVTA
+922 ANPSFYQTFRVTT

-956 RLLLEEILPQNSVF
+956 RRLLEEILPQNSVF
-970 NDFAVEHEFPSIGR
+970 NDFAVDHEFPSIGR
-984 KKMLLNARKIVQQEP
+984 KKMLLNAHKIVQQEP

-1012 GQCCTE
+1012 GRCCTE
-1018 SVERQPI
+1018 SVEQQPI

>member
-1 MDYLQNYATEE
+1 MKNETKAL
-12 LSMEKE
+12 
-18 SKKPLRKSTKVSSV
+18 LRKSSKISAVTSSSKTKPSGSI
-32 APLSKEKNTI
+32 P
-42 NISGK
+42 GK

-113 KVVPNCVYVIPSNK
+113 KVVPNCVYVIPSNR

-136 QLLEPTA
+136 QLLAPTA

-162 KEKAVGI
+162 KEKAIGI

-203 SMPHSAIDT
+203 SMPRSAIDT
-212 GLADYI
+212 GLADYV
-218 APAAVLPTMLL
+218 AQAEVLPSMLL

-243 GTEEQVV
+243 GTEEQFV
-250 SAVQKILILL
+250 SAVQKILVLL

-268 SLYKKNTVVRR
+268 SLYKKNTVLRR

-286 HHMGKTEQYV
+286 HHIGKTEQYV

-329 LKKTIVPNILK
+329 LKKTIVPDILK

-363 IAIIFSECLSRL
+363 IAIIFSECLSKL
-375 RLKGDFKV
+375 RLKGNFKV

-391 KAAIDKARQG
+391 KEAIDKARQG

-419 FSKKDNKYQINK
+419 FSKEDNKYQINK

-437 VFAPHSVTMDPP
+437 VFAPHNVTMDPP
-449 FTRLDL
+449 FTKLDL

-464 LTTELQKK
+464 LTAELQKK
-472 LISLFHYSLMPD
+472 LMALFHYSLMPD

-492 ETIGRFIDQF
+492 ETIGRFVDQF
-502 STVNTKWKIYQ
+502 SMVDTKWKIYQ

-528 HFYREAIPAGRA
+528 HFYREALPAGRV
-540 GGKQAAELVSI
+540 GGKQAAGSVSI

-610 PGAIREAKTQKK
+610 PGAIREAKSQNKV
-622 TITLKGIKVKTNGDF
+622 ITLKGIKVKTNGDF
-637 QTITL
+637 QTIDL
-642 TVKPVVQLGIQ
+642 TVKPVVQPGIQ
-653 QSLYMLVFENVTMP
+653 QPLYMLVFENVTMP
-667 PTEEKNISGRA
+667 PKEGKTISGRA
-678 NSSSRLK
+678 SSSSRLK

-719 NEEIQ
+719 NEEMQ

-782 TVFLDDDLNIRR
+782 TIFLDNDLNIRR

-813 ISDIVSKLHYD
+813 ISHIVSKLRYD
-824 AIVTDVRK
+824 DIVTDVRK
-832 VLDSLIYKEVH
+832 VLDLLMYKEAQ

-853 MRIMPYRTYD
+853 MRIMPYRTHD

-875 ITTMKKLEI
+875 ITAMKKLEI
-884 SLQEKEVSAQKARAF
+884 SLQEKESLAQKASAL
-899 AEGIIATVREPL
+899 AAGITATVREPL
-911 IILDANFKVIT
+911 IVLDANFKVIN
-922 ANPSFYQTFRVTA
+922 ANPSFYQNFRVTP
-935 EQTENHILYELGN
+935 EQTENHVLYELGN

-956 RLLLEEILPQNSVF
+956 RRLLEEILPQNSVF

-1012 GQCCTE
+1012 G
-1018 SVERQPI
+1018 R

>member
-1 MDYLQNYATEE
+1 M
-12 LSMEKE
+12 
-18 SKKPLRKSTKVSSV
+18 
-32 APLSKEKNTI
+32 
-42 NISGK
+42 
-47 DQFYIVGMGGSAGSL
+47 
-62 EAFEQFFRNMPEDS
+62 
-76 GAAFV
+76 
-81 LISHLDPTQ
+81 
-90 KGMMPELLQRYTK
+90 
-103 MKVFEAVDGM
+103 
-113 KVVPNCVYVIPSNK
+113 
-127 DMAILHGTL
+127 
-136 QLLEPTA
+136 
-143 TRGLRLPIDF
+143 
-153 FFKHLGLDQ
+153 
-162 KEKAVGI
+162 
-169 IISGM
+169 
-174 GSDGTAGLKI
+174 
-184 IKEHL
+184 
-189 GMVMVEDPESAKYD
+189 
-203 SMPHSAIDT
+203 
-212 GLADYI
+212 
-218 APAAVLPTMLL
+218 
-229 AYIKQ
+229 
-234 SSQPLSEHI
+234 
-243 GTEEQVV
+243 
-250 SAVQKILILL
+250 
-260 RGQTGNDF
+260 
-268 SLYKKNTVVRR
+268 RR

-329 LKKTIVPNILK
+329 LKKTIVLDILK
-340 NREKERAV
+340 NNENERAV
-348 RVWVPGCSTGEEAYS
+348 RVWIPGCSTGEEAYS
-363 IAIIFSECLSRL
+363 IAIIFSECLSKL

-401 VYPANIAADLSPE
+401 LYPANIAADLSPE

-419 FSKKDNKYQINK
+419 FSKEDNKYQINK

-437 VFAPHSVTMDPP
+437 VFAPHNVTMDPP

-464 LTTELQKK
+464 LTAELQKK
-472 LISLFHYSLMPD
+472 LMALFHYSLMPD

-502 STVNTKWKIYQ
+502 STVDTKWKIYQ
-513 RRHSVQTAADTVDFA
+513 RRHSEQTAADTVDFA
-528 HFYREAIPAGRA
+528 HFYREAIPAGRVSA
-540 GGKQAAELVSI
+540 KQAAELVSI

-583 GKYLEPPAGKTNI
+583 GKYLEPPAGKANI

-610 PGAIREAKTQKK
+610 PSAIREAKTQKK

-637 QTITL
+637 QTINL

-653 QSLYMLVFENVTMP
+653 QPLYMLVFENVTMP
-667 PTEEKNISGRA
+667 PKEEKSISSQAR
-678 NSSSRLK
+678 SSSRLK

-697 TKELLQN
+697 TKELLQK

-782 TVFLDDDLNIRR
+782 TVFLDDELNIRR

-813 ISDIVSKLHYD
+813 ISHIVSKLQYD
-824 AIVTDVRK
+824 DIVTDVRK
-832 VLDSLIYKEVH
+832 VLDSLMYKEAQ

-853 MRIMPYRTYD
+853 MRIMPYRTHD
-863 NAIDGVVINFID
+863 NAIDGVVINFIE
-875 ITTMKKLEI
+875 ITTVKKLEI
-884 SLQEKEVSAQKARAF
+884 SLQEKESSAQKARAL

-911 IILDANFKVIT
+911 IVMDANFKVIT
-922 ANPSFYQTFRVTA
+922 ANPSFYQTFRVTT

-956 RLLLEEILPQNSVF
+956 RRLLEEILPQNSVF
-970 NDFAVEHEFPSIGR
+970 NDFAVDHEFPSIGR
-984 KKMLLNARKIVQQEP
+984 KKMLLNAHKIVQQEP

-1012 GQCCTE
+1012 GRCCTE
-1018 SVERQPI
+1018 SVEQQPI

>member
-1 MDYLQNYATEE
+1 
-12 LSMEKE
+12 MERE
-18 SKKPLRKSTKVSSV
+18 SKKLLRKSTKVSSV
-32 APLSKEKNTI
+32 TPLSKKKHGI
-42 NISGK
+42 SISGK
-47 DQFYIVGMGGSAGSL
+47 DQFYIVIGMGGSAGSL
-62 EAFEQFFRNMPEDS
+62 EAFEQFFRNMPDDS

-153 FFKHLGLDQ
+153 FFKNLGLDQ

-218 APAAVLPTMLL
+218 APVEVLPTKLL

-234 SSQPLSEHI
+234 LSQPLSEHI

-250 SAVQKILILL
+250 SAVQKILVLL

-268 SLYKKNTVVRR
+268 SLYKKNTVMRR

-329 LKKTIVPNILK
+329 LKKTIVLDILK
-340 NREKERAV
+340 NNENERAV

-363 IAIIFSECLSRL
+363 IAIIFSECLSKL

-401 VYPANIAADLSPE
+401 LYPANIAADLSPE

-419 FSKKDNKYQINK
+419 FSKEDNKYQINK

-437 VFAPHSVTMDPP
+437 VFAPHNVTMDPP

-464 LTTELQKK
+464 LTAELQKK
-472 LISLFHYSLMPD
+472 LMALFHYSLMPA

-492 ETIGRFIDQF
+492 ETIGRFTDQF
-502 STVNTKWKIYQ
+502 STVDTKWKIYQ
-513 RRHSVQTAADTVDFA
+513 RRHSEQTAADTVDFA
-528 HFYREAIPAGRA
+528 HFYREAIPAGRVSA
-540 GGKQAAELVSI
+540 KQAAELVSI

-583 GKYLEPPAGKTNI
+583 GKYLEPPAGKANI

-610 PGAIREAKTQKK
+610 PSAIREAKTQKK

-637 QTITL
+637 QTINL

-653 QSLYMLVFENVTMP
+653 QPLYMLVFENVTMP
-667 PTEEKNISGRA
+667 PKEEKSISSQAR
-678 NSSSRLK
+678 SSSRLK

-697 TKELLQN
+697 TKELLQK

-782 TVFLDDDLNIRR
+782 TVFLDDELNIRR

-813 ISDIVSKLHYD
+813 ISHIVSKLQYD
-824 AIVTDVRK
+824 DIVTDVRK
-832 VLDSLIYKEVH
+832 VLDSLMYKEAQ

-853 MRIMPYRTYD
+853 MRIMPYRTHD
-863 NAIDGVVINFID
+863 NAIDGVVINFIE
-875 ITTMKKLEI
+875 ITTVKKLEI
-884 SLQEKEVSAQKARAF
+884 SLQEKESSAQKARAL

-911 IILDANFKVIT
+911 IVMDANFKVIT
-922 ANPSFYQTFRVTA
+922 ANPSFYQTFRVTT

-956 RLLLEEILPQNSVF
+956 RRLLEEILPQNSVF

-1012 GQCCTE
+1012 GRCCTE
-1018 SVERQPI
+1018 SVEQQPI

>member
-1 MDYLQNYATEE
+1 MKNETKAL
-12 LSMEKE
+12 
-18 SKKPLRKSTKVSSV
+18 LRKSSKISAVTSSSKTKPSGSI
-32 APLSKEKNTI
+32 P
-42 NISGK
+42 GK

-113 KVVPNCVYVIPSNK
+113 KVVPNCVYVIPSNR

-136 QLLEPTA
+136 QLLAPTA

-162 KEKAVGI
+162 KEKAIGI

-203 SMPHSAIDT
+203 SMPRSAIDT
-212 GLADYI
+212 GLADYV
-218 APAAVLPTMLL
+218 AQAEVLPSMLL

-243 GTEEQVV
+243 GTEEQFV
-250 SAVQKILILL
+250 SAVQKILVLL

-268 SLYKKNTVVRR
+268 SLYKKNTVLRR

-286 HHMGKTEQYV
+286 HHIGKTEQYV

-329 LKKTIVPNILK
+329 LKKTIVPDILK

-363 IAIIFSECLSRL
+363 IAIIFSECLSKL
-375 RLKGDFKV
+375 RLKGNFKV

-391 KAAIDKARQG
+391 KEAIDKARQG

-419 FSKKDNKYQINK
+419 FSKEDNKYQINK

-437 VFAPHSVTMDPP
+437 VFAPHNVTMDPP
-449 FTRLDL
+449 FTKLDL

-464 LTTELQKK
+464 LTAELQKK
-472 LISLFHYSLMPD
+472 LMALFHYSLMPD

-492 ETIGRFIDQF
+492 ETIGRFVDQF
-502 STVNTKWKIYQ
+502 SMVDTKWKIYQ

-528 HFYREAIPAGRA
+528 HFYREALPAGRA
-540 GGKQAAELVSI
+540 GGKQAAGSVSI

-610 PGAIREAKTQKK
+610 PGAIREAKSQNKV
-622 TITLKGIKVKTNGDF
+622 ITLKGIKVKTNGDF
-637 QTITL
+637 QTIDL
-642 TVKPVVQLGIQ
+642 TVKPVVQPGIQ
-653 QSLYMLVFENVTMP
+653 QPLYMLVFENVTMP
-667 PTEEKNISGRA
+667 PKEGKTISGRA
-678 NSSSRLK
+678 SSSYRLK

-719 NEEIQ
+719 NEEMQ

-782 TVFLDDDLNIRR
+782 TIFLDNDLNIRR

-813 ISDIVSKLHYD
+813 ISHIVSKLRYD
-824 AIVTDVRK
+824 DIVTDVRK
-832 VLDSLIYKEVH
+832 VLDLLMYKEAQ

-853 MRIMPYRTYD
+853 MRIMPYRTHD

-875 ITTMKKLEI
+875 ITAMKKLEI
-884 SLQEKEVSAQKARAF
+884 SLQEKESLAQKASAL
-899 AEGIIATVREPL
+899 AAGITATVREPL
-911 IILDANFKVIT
+911 IVLDANFKVIT
-922 ANPSFYQTFRVTA
+922 ANPSFYQNFRVTP
-935 EQTENHILYELGN
+935 EQTEDHILYELGN

-956 RLLLEEILPQNSVF
+956 RRLLEEILPQNSVF

-1012 GQCCTE
+1012 G
-1018 SVERQPI
+1018 R

>member
-1 MDYLQNYATEE
+1 
-12 LSMEKE
+12 MERE
-18 SKKPLRKSTKVSSV
+18 SKKLLRKSTKVSSV
-32 APLSKEKNTI
+32 TPLSKKKHGI
-42 NISGK
+42 SISGK

-62 EAFEQFFRNMPEDS
+62 EAFEQFFRNMPDDS

-153 FFKHLGLDQ
+153 FFKNLGLDQ

-218 APAAVLPTMLL
+218 APAEVLPTMLL

-234 SSQPLSEHI
+234 LSQPLSEHI

-250 SAVQKILILL
+250 SAVQKILVLL

-268 SLYKKNTVVRR
+268 SLYKKNTVMRR

-321 RDPEAFEL
+321 RDPKAFEL
-329 LKKTIVPNILK
+329 LKKTIVPDILK
-340 NREKERAV
+340 NREKERTV

-363 IAIIFSECLSRL
+363 IAIIFSECLSKL

-391 KAAIDKARQG
+391 KAAIDQARQG
-401 VYPANIAADLSPE
+401 LYPANIAADLSPE

-419 FSKKDNKYQINK
+419 FSKEDNKYQINK

-437 VFAPHSVTMDPP
+437 VFAPHNATMDPP

-464 LTTELQKK
+464 LTAELQKK
-472 LISLFHYSLMPD
+472 LMALFHYSLMPD

-502 STVNTKWKIYQ
+502 STVDTKWKIYQ
-513 RRHSVQTAADTVDFA
+513 RRHSEQTAADTVDFA
-528 HFYREAIPAGRA
+528 HFYREAIPAGRV

-610 PGAIREAKTQKK
+610 PSAIREAKTQKK

-637 QTITL
+637 QTINL

-653 QSLYMLVFENVTMP
+653 QPLYMLVFENVTMP
-667 PTEEKNISGRA
+667 PKEEKSISSQAR
-678 NSSSRLK
+678 SSSRLK

-697 TKELLQN
+697 TKELLQK

-782 TVFLDDDLNIRR
+782 TIFLDDDLNIRR

-813 ISDIVSKLHYD
+813 ISHIVSKLQYD
-824 AIVTDVRK
+824 DIVTDVRK
-832 VLDSLIYKEVH
+832 VLDSLMYKEAQ

-853 MRIMPYRTYD
+853 MRIMPYRTHD
-863 NAIDGVVINFID
+863 NAIDGVVINLID

-884 SLQEKEVSAQKARAF
+884 SLQEKESSAQKARAL

-911 IILDANFKVIT
+911 IILDTNFKVIT
-922 ANPSFYQTFRVTA
+922 ANPSFYQTFRVTT

-956 RLLLEEILPQNSVF
+956 RRLLEEILPQNSVF

-999 NDQLILLAIEDTT
+999 NDQLILFAIEDTT

-1018 SVERQPI
+1018 SVEQQPI

>member
-1 MDYLQNYATEE
+1 MK
-12 LSMEKE
+12 KE
-18 SKKPLRKSTKVSSV
+18 TKALLRKGSNISAVTSSSKKKPSGSI
-32 APLSKEKNTI
+32 P
-42 NISGK
+42 GK

-113 KVVPNCVYVIPSNK
+113 KVVPNCVYVIPSNR

-174 GSDGTAGLKI
+174 GSDGTAGLKT

-189 GMVMVEDPESAKYD
+189 GMVMVEDPETAKYD
-203 SMPHSAIDT
+203 SMPRSAIDT

-218 APAAVLPTMLL
+218 APAEVLPTKLL

-250 SAVQKILILL
+250 SAVQKILVLL

-268 SLYKKNTVVRR
+268 SLYKKNTVLRR

-329 LKKTIVPNILK
+329 LKKTIVPDILK

-363 IAIIFSECLSRL
+363 IAIIFSECLSKL
-375 RLKGDFKV
+375 RLKGNFKV

-419 FSKKDNKYQINK
+419 FSKEDNKYQINK

-437 VFAPHSVTMDPP
+437 VFAPHNVTMDPP

-464 LTTELQKK
+464 LTAELQKK
-472 LISLFHYSLMPD
+472 LMALFHYSLMPD

-502 STVNTKWKIYQ
+502 STVDTKWKIYQ

-528 HFYREAIPAGRA
+528 HFYREAIPTGRA

-583 GKYLEPPAGKTNI
+583 GKYLEPPAGKANI

-610 PGAIREAKTQKK
+610 PGAIREAKSQNKV
-622 TITLKGIKVKTNGDF
+622 ITLKGIKVKTNGDF
-637 QTITL
+637 QTIDL

-653 QSLYMLVFENVTMP
+653 QSLFMLVFENVSMP
-667 PTEEKNISGRA
+667 PKEEKTISGRTS
-678 NSSSRLK
+678 SSSRLK

-719 NEEIQ
+719 NEEMQ

-813 ISDIVSKLHYD
+813 ISDIVSKLHCD

-832 VLDSLIYKEVH
+832 VLDSLMYKEAP

-853 MRIMPYRTYD
+853 MRIMPYRTPD

-884 SLQEKEVSAQKARAF
+884 SLQEKEVSIQKAGAL

-911 IILDANFKVIT
+911 IVLDANFKVIS
-922 ANPSFYQTFRVTA
+922 ANQSFYQTFRVTP
-935 EQTENHILYELGN
+935 EQTKKHVLYELGN

-956 RLLLEEILPQNSVF
+956 RRLLEEILPQNSVF

-1012 GQCCTE
+1012 GRCCAE

>member
-1 MDYLQNYATEE
+1 
-12 LSMEKE
+12 MERE
-18 SKKPLRKSTKVSSV
+18 SKKLLRKSTKVSSV
-32 APLSKEKNTI
+32 TPLSKKKHGI
-42 NISGK
+42 SISGK

-62 EAFEQFFRNMPEDS
+62 EAFEQFFRNMPDDS

-153 FFKHLGLDQ
+153 FFKNLGLDQ

-218 APAAVLPTMLL
+218 APAEVLPTMLL

-234 SSQPLSEHI
+234 LSQPLSEHI

-250 SAVQKILILL
+250 SAVQKILVLL

-268 SLYKKNTVVRR
+268 SLYKKNTVMRR

-329 LKKTIVPNILK
+329 LKKTIVLDILK
-340 NREKERAV
+340 NNENERAV
-348 RVWVPGCSTGEEAYS
+348 RVWIPGCSTGEEAYS
-363 IAIIFSECLSRL
+363 IAIIFSECLSKL

-401 VYPANIAADLSPE
+401 LYPANIAADLSPE

-419 FSKKDNKYQINK
+419 FSKEDNKYQINK

-437 VFAPHSVTMDPP
+437 VFAPHNVTMDPP

-464 LTTELQKK
+464 LTAELQKK
-472 LISLFHYSLMPD
+472 LMALFHYSLMPD

-502 STVNTKWKIYQ
+502 STVDTKWKIYQ
-513 RRHSVQTAADTVDFA
+513 RRHSEQTAADTVDFA
-528 HFYREAIPAGRA
+528 HFYREAIPAGRVSA
-540 GGKQAAELVSI
+540 KQAAELVSI

-583 GKYLEPPAGKTNI
+583 GKYLEPPAGKANI

-637 QTITL
+637 QTINL

-653 QSLYMLVFENVTMP
+653 QPLYMLVFENVTMP
-667 PTEEKNISGRA
+667 PKEEKSISSQAR
-678 NSSSRLK
+678 SSSRLK

-697 TKELLQN
+697 TKELLQK

-782 TVFLDDDLNIRR
+782 TVFLDDELNIRR

-813 ISDIVSKLHYD
+813 ISHIVSKLQYD
-824 AIVTDVRK
+824 DIVTDVRK
-832 VLDSLIYKEVH
+832 VLDSLMYKEAQ

-853 MRIMPYRTYD
+853 MRIMPYRTHD
-863 NAIDGVVINFID
+863 NAIDGVVINFIE
-875 ITTMKKLEI
+875 ITTVKKLEI
-884 SLQEKEVSAQKARAF
+884 SLQEKESSAQKARAL

-911 IILDANFKVIT
+911 IVMDANFKVIT
-922 ANPSFYQTFRVTA
+922 ANPSFYQTFRVTT

-956 RLLLEEILPQNSVF
+956 RRLLEEILPQNSVF
-970 NDFAVEHEFPSIGR
+970 NDFAVDHEFPSIGR
-984 KKMLLNARKIVQQEP
+984 KKMLLNAHKIVQQEP

-1012 GQCCTE
+1012 GRCCTE
-1018 SVERQPI
+1018 SVEQQPI

>member
-1 MDYLQNYATEE
+1 
-12 LSMEKE
+12 MERE
-18 SKKPLRKSTKVSSV
+18 SKKLLRKSTKVSSV
-32 APLSKEKNTI
+32 TPLSKKKHGI
-42 NISGK
+42 SISGK

-62 EAFEQFFRNMPEDS
+62 EAFEQFFRNMPDDS

-153 FFKHLGLDQ
+153 FFKNLGLDQ

-212 GLADYI
+212 GLVDYI
-218 APAAVLPTMLL
+218 APAEVLPTMLL

-234 SSQPLSEHI
+234 LSQPLSEHI

-250 SAVQKILILL
+250 SAVQKILVLL

-268 SLYKKNTVVRR
+268 SLYKKNTVMRR

-321 RDPEAFEL
+321 RDPKAFEL
-329 LKKTIVPNILK
+329 LKKTIVLDILK
-340 NREKERAV
+340 NNENERAV
-348 RVWVPGCSTGEEAYS
+348 RVWIPGCSTGEEAYS
-363 IAIIFSECLSRL
+363 IAIIFSECLSKL
-375 RLKGDFKV
+375 RLKGNFKV

-401 VYPANIAADLSPE
+401 LYPANIAADLSPE

-419 FSKKDNKYQINK
+419 FSKEDNKYQINK

-437 VFAPHSVTMDPP
+437 VFAPHNVTMDPP

-464 LTTELQKK
+464 LTAELQKK
-472 LISLFHYSLMPD
+472 LMALFHYSLMPD

-502 STVNTKWKIYQ
+502 STVDTKWKIYQ
-513 RRHSVQTAADTVDFA
+513 RRHSEQTAADTVDFA
-528 HFYREAIPAGRA
+528 HFYREAIPAGRVSA
-540 GGKQAAELVSI
+540 KQAAELVSI

-583 GKYLEPPAGKTNI
+583 GKYLEPPAGKANI

-610 PGAIREAKTQKK
+610 PSAIREAKTQKK

-637 QTITL
+637 QTINL

-653 QSLYMLVFENVTMP
+653 QPLYMLVFENVTMP
-667 PTEEKNISGRA
+667 PKEEKSISSQAR
-678 NSSSRLK
+678 SSSRLK

-697 TKELLQN
+697 TKELLQK

-782 TVFLDDDLNIRR
+782 TVFLDDELNIRR

-813 ISDIVSKLHYD
+813 ISHIVSKLQYD
-824 AIVTDVRK
+824 DIVTDVRK
-832 VLDSLIYKEVH
+832 VLDSLMYKEAQ

-853 MRIMPYRTYD
+853 MRIMPYRTHD
-863 NAIDGVVINFID
+863 NAIDGVVINFIE
-875 ITTMKKLEI
+875 ITTVKKLEI
-884 SLQEKEVSAQKARAF
+884 SLQEKESSAQKARAL

-911 IILDANFKVIT
+911 IVMDANFKVIT
-922 ANPSFYQTFRVTA
+922 ANPSFYQTFRVTT

-956 RLLLEEILPQNSVF
+956 RRLLEEILPQNSVF
-970 NDFAVEHEFPSIGR
+970 NDFAVDHEFPSIGR
-984 KKMLLNARKIVQQEP
+984 KKMLLNAHKIVQQEP

-1012 GQCCTE
+1012 GRCCTE
-1018 SVERQPI
+1018 SVEQQPI

>member
-1 MDYLQNYATEE
+1 MK
-12 LSMEKE
+12 KE
-18 SKKPLRKSTKVSSV
+18 QPKEQRRKSKKMPPIASS
-32 APLSKEKNTI
+32 SKKKPR
-42 NISGK
+42 SSPVK

-62 EAFEQFFRNMPEDS
+62 EAFEQFFRNMPDNS

-81 LISHLDPTQ
+81 LISHLDPTH

-103 MKVFEAVDGM
+103 MKVLEAGDGM
-113 KVVPNCVYVIPSNK
+113 KVMPNCVYVIPSNK

-162 KEKAVGI
+162 KEKAIGI

-174 GSDGTAGLKI
+174 GSDGTAGLRI

-189 GMVMVEDPESAKYD
+189 GMVMVEDPETAKYD
-203 SMPHSAIDT
+203 SMPRSAIDT

-218 APAAVLPTMLL
+218 APAEVLPTKLL

-243 GTEEQVV
+243 GTEEHVL
-250 SAVQKILILL
+250 SAVQKILVLL

-268 SLYKKNTVVRR
+268 SLYKKNTILRR

-286 HHMGKTEQYV
+286 HHIGNTEKYV

-329 LKKTIVPNILK
+329 LKKTIVPDILK
-340 NREKERAV
+340 NREKEHTV

-363 IAIIFSECLSRL
+363 IAIIFSECLSKL

-391 KAAIDKARQG
+391 KEAIDKARQG
-401 VYPANIAADLSPE
+401 LYPANIAADLSPE

-419 FSKKDNKYQINK
+419 FSKEDNKYQINK

-437 VFAPHSVTMDPP
+437 VFAPHNVTMDPP

-464 LTTELQKK
+464 LAAELQKK
-472 LISLFHYSLMPD
+472 LIALFHYSLIPD

-492 ETIGRFIDQF
+492 ETIGRFVDQF
-502 STVNTKWKIYQ
+502 SMVDTKWKIYQ

-528 HFYREAIPAGRA
+528 HFYREAIPTGR
-540 GGKQAAELVSI
+540 GSGKQAAELASI

-559 LEDFTPPAV
+559 LDDFTPPAV
-568 FINEQGDVVYIHGRT
+568 LINEQGDVVYIHGRT
-583 GKYLEPPAGKTNI
+583 GKYLEPPAGKANI

-610 PGAIREAKTQKK
+610 PGAIREAKSQNKM
-622 TITLKGIKVKTNGDF
+622 ITLKGIKVRTNGDF
-637 QTITL
+637 QTIDL
-642 TVKPVVQLGIQ
+642 TVKPVVQPGIQ
-653 QSLYMLVFENVTMP
+653 QSLYMLVFEDIAMP
-667 PTEEKNISGRA
+667 PKEEKSISGRGG
-678 NSSSRLK
+678 SSSRLK
-685 DINIELENELKH
+685 EINIELEQELKH
-697 TKELLQN
+697 TKEFLQ
-704 TSEEMQLSQE
+704 TTTEEMQLSQE

-719 NEEIQ
+719 NEELQ

-749 EMMTVNAELQVKVD
+749 ELMTVNAEIQVKVN
-763 ELTLSNSD
+763 ELTQANSD

-782 TVFLDDDLNIRR
+782 TIFLDDDLNIRR

-801 IFNLIQSDIGRP
+801 IFNLIQQR
-813 ISDIVSKLHYD
+813 
-824 AIVTDVRK
+824 
-832 VLDSLIYKEVH
+832 
-843 VQAKDGHWYI
+843 HWPPDL
-853 MRIMPYRTYD
+853 PY
-863 NAIDGVVINFID
+863 
-875 ITTMKKLEI
+875 
-884 SLQEKEVSAQKARAF
+884 
-899 AEGIIATVREPL
+899 
-911 IILDANFKVIT
+911 
-922 ANPSFYQTFRVTA
+922 SFQT
-935 EQTENHILYELGN
+935 
-948 GQWDIPEL
+948 
-956 RLLLEEILPQNSVF
+956 
-970 NDFAVEHEFPSIGR
+970 
-984 KKMLLNARKIVQQEP
+984 
-999 NDQLILLAIEDTT
+999 
-1012 GQCCTE
+1012 
-1018 SVERQPI
+1018 

>member
-1 MDYLQNYATEE
+1 MKNETKAL
-12 LSMEKE
+12 
-18 SKKPLRKSTKVSSV
+18 LRKGSKISAVTSSSKTKPSGSI
-32 APLSKEKNTI
+32 P
-42 NISGK
+42 GK

-103 MKVFEAVDGM
+103 MQVFEAVDGM
-113 KVVPNCVYVIPSNK
+113 RVVPNCVYVIPSNR

-162 KEKAVGI
+162 KEKAIGI

-203 SMPHSAIDT
+203 SMPRSAIDT
-212 GLADYI
+212 GLADYV
-218 APAAVLPTMLL
+218 AQAEVLPSMLL

-243 GTEEQVV
+243 GTEEQFV
-250 SAVQKILILL
+250 SAVQKILVLL

-268 SLYKKNTVVRR
+268 SLYKKNTILRR

-286 HHMGKTEQYV
+286 HHIGKTEQYV

-329 LKKTIVPNILK
+329 LKKTIVPDILK

-363 IAIIFSECLSRL
+363 IAIIFSECLSKL
-375 RLKGDFKV
+375 RLKGNFKV

-391 KAAIDKARQG
+391 KEAIYKARQG

-419 FSKKDNKYQINK
+419 FSKEDNKYQINK

-437 VFAPHSVTMDPP
+437 VFAPHNVTMDPP
-449 FTRLDL
+449 FTKLDL

-464 LTTELQKK
+464 LTAELQKK
-472 LISLFHYSLMPD
+472 LMALFHYSLMPD

-492 ETIGRFIDQF
+492 ETIGRFVDQF
-502 STVNTKWKIYQ
+502 SMVDTKWKIYQ
-513 RRHSVQTAADTVDFA
+513 RRHSVQTAADMVDFA
-528 HFYREAIPAGRA
+528 HFYREAIPTGRV

-583 GKYLEPPAGKTNI
+583 GKYLEPPAGKANI

-610 PGAIREAKTQKK
+610 PGAIREAKSQNKV
-622 TITLKGIKVKTNGDF
+622 ITLKGIKVKTNGDF
-637 QTITL
+637 QTIDL
-642 TVKPVVQLGIQ
+642 TVKPVVQPGIQ
-653 QSLYMLVFENVTMP
+653 QPLYMLVFENVTMP
-667 PTEEKNISGRA
+667 PKERKTISGRA
-678 NSSSRLK
+678 SSSSRLK

-719 NEEIQ
+719 NEEMQ

-782 TVFLDDDLNIRR
+782 TIFLDNDLNIRR

-813 ISDIVSKLHYD
+813 ISHIVSKLRYD
-824 AIVTDVRK
+824 DIVTDVRK
-832 VLDSLIYKEVH
+832 VLDLLMYKEAQ

-853 MRIMPYRTYD
+853 MRIMPYRTHD

-875 ITTMKKLEI
+875 ITAMKKLEI
-884 SLQEKEVSAQKARAF
+884 SLQEKESLAQKASAL
-899 AEGIIATVREPL
+899 AAGITATVREPL
-911 IILDANFKVIT
+911 IVLDANFKVIS
-922 ANPSFYQTFRVTA
+922 ANQSFYQTFRVTT
-935 EQTENHILYELGN
+935 EQTENHVLYELGN

-956 RLLLEEILPQNSVF
+956 RRLLEEILPQSSVF

-1012 GQCCTE
+1012 G
-1018 SVERQPI
+1018 R